1 MGATHDAI
9 LVVSGTI
16 LVDDPQ
22 LNVRYQTNNEQR
34 KTNNVG
40 HPRRIIL
47 DPHSEIPPTAHVLT
61 DADAGRTLVIRKKLP
76 ILELLKRLQGE
87 GILSVLVE
95 GGPGVWKAFENSGC
109 IDELVILTGS

>member
-1 MGATHDAI
+1 M
-9 LVVSGTI
+9 
-16 LVDDPQ
+16 
-22 LNVRYQTNNEQR
+22 
-34 KTNNVG
+34 
-40 HPRRIIL
+40 
-47 DPHSEIPPTAHVLT
+47 LT
-61 DADAGRTLVIRKKLP
+61 DEDAGRTLVIRKKLP